1 MMGKTAGPL
10 APIKTVEPNSPS
22 NHCILHYAVMVFFWK
37 KKNKKPTLRMSLMKK
52 KKTFI
57 FKNLNI
63 WTNIFLILLWLN
75 EKEAYTTYAAI
86 KVKWLSR
93 WKSTHVI
100 TVQAKSSLLGGTLFL
115 FEEKKKDL
123 IGKLL
128 IIQIQVHGKYFLK
141 NKPSEPISSRKIQI
155 LSDTH
160 DKIQAF
166 KWKF

>member
-1 MMGKTAGPL
+1 
-10 APIKTVEPNSPS
+10 
-22 NHCILHYAVMVFFWK
+22 
-37 KKNKKPTLRMSLMKK
+37 MKK

-57 FKNLNI
+57 FKNLTI
-63 WTNIFLILLWLN
+63 WTNTFLILLWLN

-86 KVKWLSR
+86 KVKWMSR

-100 TVQAKSSLLGGTLFL
+100 TAQAKPSLLGGTLFL
-115 FEEKKKDL
+115 FEGKKKNL

-141 NKPSEPISSRKIQI
+141 NKPSEPITSRKIQI
-155 LSDTH
+155 LSGTH

-166 KWKF
+166 KWKFKFSKISVTINLITYQYLKLKTVLIILVVILTNVIFLWKLCHYSVN